1 MNLQFLVSISTVM
14 LFITQKR
21 ETDVFWLHETE
32 QLQNCCYFVVGI
44 GQIFHVKN
52 KKFIATEKSGELWM

>member
-21 ETDVFWLHETE
+21 ETDIFWLQIE
-32 QLQNCCYFVVGI
+32 QLQKCCYFVVGI
-44 GQIFHVKN
+44 DQIFHVKN
-52 KKFIATEKSGELWM
+52 KKFISTEKSGELWM